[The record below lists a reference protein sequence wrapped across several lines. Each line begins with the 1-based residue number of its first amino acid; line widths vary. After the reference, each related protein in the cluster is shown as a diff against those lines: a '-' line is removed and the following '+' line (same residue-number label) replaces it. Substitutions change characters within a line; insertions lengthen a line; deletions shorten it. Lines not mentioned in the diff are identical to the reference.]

1 MIHVERKQQ
10 DRAAQTRDTIL
21 EAAAKVLF
29 EEGYSAATTL
39 HIQQVAGVSRG
50 RLLHHFPSR
59 ELLLTAAVH
68 HLADVRIT
76 ELTAGVAIPD
86 DLRERI
92 RFAVA
97 AMWEITGQSC
107 FWATMELWM
116 GARTANPELREALSD
131 VERRMLGVLRAR
143 ADELFGPQV
152 TASPEYLRTRE
163 VMITSMRGARLAYT
177 FHPRDPETEPA
188 LANWEAMFE
197 AILPLVGSRMEV
209 AE

>member
-1 MIHVERKQQ
+1 MISVERKQQ
-10 DRAAQTRDTIL
+10 DRAEQTRNTIL

-68 HLADVRIT
+68 HLAQVRIA
-76 ELTAGVAIPD
+76 ELTAGVTIPD
-86 DLRERI
+86 ALEERI
-92 RFAVA
+92 AFAVA

-116 GARTANPELREALSD
+116 GARTANPELREALSG
-131 VERRMLGVLRAR
+131 VERTMLGILRDR
-143 ADELFGPQV
+143 ADELFGPEV
-152 TASPEYLRTRE
+152 TSLPDYRRTRE
-163 VMITSMRGARLAYT
+163 VMLTSMRGARLAYT
-177 FHPRDPETEPA
+177 FHPRDPDTEPA
-188 LANWEAMFE
+188 LSNWEAMF
-197 AILPLVGSRMEV
+197 ADLAMV
-209 AE
+209 AR

>member
-1 MIHVERKQQ
+1 MERKVQ
-10 DRAAQTRDTIL
+10 DRAAQTRDMIL

-68 HLADVRIT
+68 HLAEVRIA

-86 DLRERI
+86 DLHDRI

-116 GARTANPELREALSD
+116 GARTANPELREALSV
-131 VERRMLGVLRAR
+131 VERRMLAILRER
-143 ADELFGPQV
+143 ADELFGEQV
-152 TASPEYLRTRE
+152 TTRPDYLRTRE

-177 FHPRDPETEPA
+177 FHPRDPETDPM
-188 LANWEAMFE
+188 LGHWETMF
-197 AILPLVGSRMEV
+197 AEV

>member
-1 MIHVERKQQ
+1 MRRVERRRQ
-10 DRAAQTRDTIL
+10 DRAAQTRDVIL

-59 ELLLTAAVH
+59 EVLLTAAVH
-68 HLADVRIT
+68 HLADVRIA
-76 ELTAGVAIPD
+76 ELTAGVTIPV
-86 DLRERI
+86 DLGDRI

-116 GARTANPELREALSD
+116 GARTANPELREALSG
-131 VERRMLGVLRAR
+131 VERKMLGILRDR
-143 ADELFGPQV
+143 ADELFGERV
-152 TASPEYLRTRE
+152 TAQPEYHRTRE

-177 FHPRDPETEPA
+177 FHPRDPETDPA
-188 LANWEAMFE
+188 LGHWEAMFE
-197 AILPLVGSRMEV
+197 AILPG
-209 AE
+209 

>member
-10 DRAAQTRDTIL
+10 DRAAQTRDMIL
-21 EAAAKVLF
+21 DAAAKVLF

-59 ELLLTAAVH
+59 EVLLTAAVH
-68 HLADVRIT
+68 HLARVRIA
-76 ELTAGVAIPD
+76 ELTAGVAIPT
-86 DLRERI
+86 DLQERI

-97 AMWEITGQSC
+97 AMWDITGQSC

-116 GARTANPELREALSD
+116 GARTANPELREALSG
-131 VERRMLGVLRAR
+131 VERTMLGILRDR
-143 ADELFGPQV
+143 ADELFGEEV
-152 TASPEYLRTRE
+152 TARPDYVRHRE

-177 FHPRDPETEPA
+177 FHPRDPMTEPA
-188 LANWEAMFE
+188 LASWELMFE
-197 AILPLVGSRMEV
+197 GVLAR
-209 AE
+209 AD

>member
-1 MIHVERKQQ
+1 MIHVERRRQ
-10 DRAAQTRDTIL
+10 DRAAQTREVIL
-21 EAAAKVLF
+21 DAAAKVLF

-59 ELLLTAAVH
+59 EVLLTAAVH
-68 HLADVRIT
+68 HLAEVRIA
-76 ELTAGVAIPD
+76 ELTAGVTIPV
-86 DLRERI
+86 DLRARI

-116 GARTANPELREALSD
+116 GARTANPELREALSV
-131 VERRMLGVLRAR
+131 VERKMLGILRVR
-143 ADELFGPQV
+143 ADELFGEQV
-152 TASPEYLRTRE
+152 TVQPDYVRTRE

-177 FHPRDPETEPA
+177 FHPRDPETDPA
-188 LANWEAMFE
+188 LDHWEAMF
-197 AILPLVGSRMEV
+197 AGILPG
-209 AE
+209 

>member
-1 MIHVERKQQ
+1 MERKQQ

-59 ELLLTAAVH
+59 EVLLTAAAH
-68 HLADVRIT
+68 HLAEVRIA
-76 ELTAGVAIPD
+76 ELTAGEAVPD
-86 DLRERI
+86 GLHERI

-97 AMWEITGQSC
+97 AMWTITGQSC

-116 GARTANPELREALSD
+116 GSRTANPELREALLV
-131 VERRMLGVLRAR
+131 VERKMIVILRDR
-143 ADELFGPQV
+143 ADELFGEQMAARPGYVQ
-152 TASPEYLRTRE
+152 ARE

-177 FHPRDPETEPA
+177 FHPRDPDTEPA
-188 LANWEAMFE
+188 LANWESMFE
-197 AILPLVGSRMEV
+197 SLIGSSDLRVRGRGSRG
-209 AE
+209 